1 MAKNIDIPNGWEV
14 KKLGEVFKKI
24 NIKNKNKLI
33 TQVLT
38 NSAQYGVIAQEEFF
52 DKSIATKE
60 NINNYYILNIDDFIY
75 NPRISKFAPAGPIS
89 RNKYKIGC
97 VSPLYTVFKMTTNYN
112 IDFYE
117 LYFKSNI
124 WNRQAYNIANFGARF
139 DRMNITDIDFFNMP
153 IPVPPLAEQEK
164 IAEILSLWDKAIE
177 QIKELI
183 AYKEKQKK
191 GLMQN
196 LLTGKKRLPGFNDEW
211 KTVTLGE
218 VTEMNSGGTPTTSKT
233 EYYNGNINWV
243 SITDITSHYK
253 HLYNTK
259 TKITELGLQN
269 SSAKIFPVNTILYAM
284 YASIGEC
291 IIAKEE
297 MTTSQ
302 AILGIRCSN
311 NIYYE
316 YLFYLL
322 YNYKDKSKTLAQQG
336 TQANLNKEIVEN
348 FIFKI
353 PTSLD
358 EQKAIADILC
368 KADEEIELLKK
379 QLDLYTE
386 QKKGL
391 MQNLLTGKVRVTV

>member
-24 NIKNKNKLI
+24 NIKNKDKLI

-97 VSPLYTVFKMTTNYN
+97 VSPLYTVFKMTANYN
-112 IDFYE
+112 MDFYE

-139 DRMNITDIDFFNMP
+139 DRMNITDTDFFNMP
-153 IPVPPLAEQEK
+153 IPIPPLAEQEK

-177 QIKELI
+177 QTKELI

-196 LLTGKKRLPGFNDEW
+196 LLTGKKRLHGFNDEW
-211 KTVTLGE
+211 KTTTLGE
-218 VTEMNSGGTPTTSKT
+218 VAEMNSGGTPTTSKT

-353 PTSLD
+353 PTLLD

-368 KADEEIELLKK
+368 KADEEIELLNK
-379 QLDLYTE
+379 QLDLYTK

>member
-24 NIKNKNKLI
+24 NIKNKDKLI

-97 VSPLYTVFKMTTNYN
+97 VSPLYTVFKMTANYN

-139 DRMNITDIDFFNMP
+139 DRMNITDTDFFNMP
-153 IPVPPLAEQEK
+153 IPIPPLAEQEK